1 MKKITLNEL
10 KKEED
15 SYITSISYKDRS
27 VEVYIDIDMGSIEES
42 LELLNSLIMSLD
54 RYDTLA
60 KEILVRDLLETY
72 NDNWSSYEEV
82 GDDGNSVSV
91 ENPVLTKDEF
101 ISKFTLVSVAIV
113 DSYFISLIYNDSN
126 LFWGHQPAVSSD
138 EGLDFSNAKASI

>member
-101 ISKFTLVSVAIV
+101 MSKFTLLSVAIV

-138 EGLDFSNAKASI
+138 EGLDFSNAEASI